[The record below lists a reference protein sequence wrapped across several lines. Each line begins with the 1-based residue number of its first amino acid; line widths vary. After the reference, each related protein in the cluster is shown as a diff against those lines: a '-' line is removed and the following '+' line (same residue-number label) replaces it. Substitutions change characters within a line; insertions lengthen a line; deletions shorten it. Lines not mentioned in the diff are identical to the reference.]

1 MLGRIAAYLPWRLS
15 GHRMSGRP
23 FADAIRSRSGG
34 KLPAA
39 DLDFVGRVAALVEA
53 GASVDAALA
62 LVEYE
67 LPDWE
72 IRRLAR
78 ENGKWTCALA
88 RDGRLPAEPEAV
100 VEGDGD
106 SAPQAIVHAMAEVR
120 NMEEAK
126 AGCRAS
132 HASPAGAGP
141 ACSFQVSCDDYR

>member
-1 MLGRIAAYLPWRLS
+1 MLGRIAEYLPWRLS
-15 GHRMSGRP
+15 GHRTPARP
-23 FADAIRSRSGG
+23 FADALRSRSGG

-78 ENGKWTCALA
+78 EDGKWTCALA

-100 VEGDGD
+100 VEADGD
-106 SAPQAIVHAMAEVR
+106 SAPQAIVHAMGAARHADGAVACTHDNRGAENV
-120 NMEEAK
+120 EPTC
-126 AGCRAS
+126 GFGVC
-132 HASPAGAGP
+132 
-141 ACSFQVSCDDYR
+141 CDDYR